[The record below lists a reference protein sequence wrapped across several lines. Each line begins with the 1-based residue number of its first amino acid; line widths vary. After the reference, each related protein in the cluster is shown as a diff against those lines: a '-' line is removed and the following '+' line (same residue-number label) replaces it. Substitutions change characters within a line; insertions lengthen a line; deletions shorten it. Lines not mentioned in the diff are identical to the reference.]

1 MVETYRST
9 EPAHLGARR
18 AEDAIAHGRQWSLAN
33 TPVRYRDATVE
44 VPEVAEWVAELVRLA
59 ADPDEPVA
67 FVRSGPSLLLYGV
80 CGTGKTH
87 NGYGA
92 LHALSTSGAFCGWVA
107 TPAADL
113 YARLRPRH
121 GVDSEAVFERH
132 AKAPVLM
139 LDDLGAAKG
148 TDWVEE
154 VNYRLINYRYEHE
167 LPTLVTSNHRPR
179 ELAGVVGERVA
190 SRLAEMTT
198 PVTLEGPDRRY
209 PNIPGGGGRG

>member
-1 MVETYRST
+1 MTAALVEGVPRPT
-9 EPAHLGARR
+9 LGARR
-18 AEDAIAHGRQWSLAN
+18 ADEAIAHGRQWSLTH
-33 TPVRYRDATVE
+33 TPVRYRDATVA
-44 VPEVAEWVAELVRLA
+44 VPEVSAWVRELVRLA
-59 ADPDEPVA
+59 VDPDEPVA
-67 FVRSGPSLLLYGV
+67 WVRTGPSLLLYGV

-92 LHALSTSGAFCGWVA
+92 LRALSTSGAFCGWVA

-121 GVDSEAVFERH
+121 GVDSEDVFERH

-154 VNYRLINYRYEHE
+154 VNYRLINHRYERM
-167 LPTLVTSNHRPR
+167 LPTLVTSNVPPR
-179 ELAGVVGERVA
+179 DLAGVVGERVA
-190 SRLAEMTT
+190 SRLTEMAT
-198 PVTLEGPDRRY
+198 PVVLKGTDRRY
-209 PNIPGGGGRG
+209 P

>member
-1 MVETYRST
+1 MSAVMVETYRT
-9 EPAHLGARR
+9 TLPALSSRR
-18 AEDAIAHGRQWSLAN
+18 AEEAIAHGKQWSLAN
-33 TPVRYRDATVE
+33 TPARYRDATVA
-44 VPEVAEWVAELVRLA
+44 VPEVAAWVRELVRLA
-59 ADPDEPVA
+59 VDPDEPVA
-67 FVRSGPSLLLYGV
+67 RVRTGPSLLLFGV

-121 GVDSEAVFERH
+121 GVDSEDVFERH
-132 AKAPVLM
+132 AKAPALM

-154 VNYRLINYRYEHE
+154 VNYRLVNYRYERM
-167 LPTLVTSNHRPR
+167 LPTLVISNVRPR
-179 ELAGVVGERVA
+179 DLAGVLGERVA
-190 SRLAEMTT
+190 SRLTEMAT
-198 PVTLEGPDRRY
+198 PVVLKGPDRRY
-209 PNIPGGGGRG
+209 P

>member
-1 MVETYRST
+1 MVEDYRT
-9 EPAHLGARR
+9 TVPAQLASRR
-18 AEDAIAHGRQWSLAN
+18 ADEAIAYGRQWCLTN
-33 TPVRYRDATVE
+33 TPVRYRDATVG
-44 VPEVAEWVAELVRLA
+44 VPEVAEWVRELVRLA
-59 ADPDEPVA
+59 VDSDGPAA
-67 FVRSGPSLLLYGV
+67 FVRTGPSLLLYGV

-87 NGYGA
+87 NGYAA

-121 GVDSEAVFERH
+121 GVDSEDVFERH

-154 VNYRLINYRYEHE
+154 VNYRLVNYRYERM
-167 LPTLVTSNHRPR
+167 LPTLVTSNARPR
-179 ELAGVVGERVA
+179 DLAGVLGERVA
-190 SRLAEMTT
+190 SRLTEMTT
-198 PVTLEGPDRRY
+198 PVTLKGPDRRY
-209 PNIPGGGGRG
+209 G